1 MLNNEGKYVC
11 GMCGRVY
18 DADDF
23 EKAVD
28 HEVERLKGEKQKQFK
43 RFLDSGKVELIYKD
57 QEYKN
62 RDAYIEKL
70 SYMKRLGECRQYCSE
85 KCSDDAKR
93 KRDVEAT
100 KEKLKKA
107 KNRHNPFYIVKKNP
121 IDFLMGIAQWG
132 VPMFLF
138 WRNFLPLSLIVILSV
153 FISYISRWSEGYKFL
168 NKFDLKEPIEK
179 FAWIF
184 AFIYALGGAIETVSE
199 IFSDFPYVIEDMFE
213 LIGRNLMYIPM
224 VLLAFVITIVHPLLK
239 KSVFKKISGKV
250 TGRLELAAMFAISIF
265 SMFHLLNHWIG
276 FPTSVIIAVVGSVG
290 AYKKFD
296 DQGIAAICFANLVL
310 SETLFV

>member
-184 AFIYALGGAIETVSE
+184 AFIYALGGAIEAVSE